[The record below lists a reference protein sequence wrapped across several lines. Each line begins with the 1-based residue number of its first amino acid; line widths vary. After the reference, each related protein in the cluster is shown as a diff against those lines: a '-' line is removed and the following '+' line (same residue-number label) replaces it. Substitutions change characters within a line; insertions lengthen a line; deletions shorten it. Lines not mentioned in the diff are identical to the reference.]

1 MSRIILHPQYVPGDQ
16 YNDVA
21 LLLLADEAVLGST
34 VGTICLPPQ
43 SQSFDGAQC
52 FSSGWGKDIFGNRGR
67 YQQVGFQGL
76 GEIFC
81 ARQESF
87 FYWIIGGYV
96 ARGF

>member
-34 VGTICLPPQ
+34 VGTICLPPP
-43 SQSFDGAQC
+43 SQSFDGARC

-81 ARQESF
+81 ARQEC
-87 FYWIIGGYV
+87 FYWIIGEYV